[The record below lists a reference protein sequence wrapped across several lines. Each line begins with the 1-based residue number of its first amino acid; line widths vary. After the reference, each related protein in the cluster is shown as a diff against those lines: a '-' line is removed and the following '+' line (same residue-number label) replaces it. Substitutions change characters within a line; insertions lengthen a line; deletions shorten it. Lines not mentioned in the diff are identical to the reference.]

1 MAFDNR
7 RREDPGAKRL
17 TADELRSIRNARN
30 SLGLKIGK
38 YASCAAAVFTGI
50 MAVGS
55 TTPADA
61 VIYGICIALFVA
73 LAGVL
78 HNVQKKRQTKWGKYE
93 ALINWKGNTSLEY
106 ISENTGYPKEKVIK
120 DLQEMIDKKF
130 LIGPTED
137 LGAYIDKTNDLLV
150 MTDFGTGKPLEPL
163 DEAIKRRK
171 TQQKIKS
178 ESDSIRA
185 IRQAVLEIEDE
196 QVRDYLFDI
205 SGSIG
210 KIEKKLKEKPELAK
224 MQIVRK
230 FNETYLPRTLELI
243 EKYRKNDGSPEAMA
257 KIKETLG
264 VCAEAF
270 ENIEES
276 IYERESE
283 DTIADIEVIKAMLA
297 REGFLDSDFDITKPQ
312 QQTAVK
318 K

>member
-17 TADELRSIRNARN
+17 TQDELRSIRNARN
-30 SLGLKIGK
+30 CLGLKFGK
-38 YASCAAAVFTGI
+38 YASCAAAIFTGI
-50 MAVGS
+50 MAMGATS
-55 TTPADA
+55 AMDA
-61 VIYGICIALFVA
+61 VIYGIIVA
-73 LAGVL
+73 LLAALAIVL
-78 HNVQKKRQTKWGKYE
+78 HNVQKNRQTKWGKYE
-93 ALINWKGNTSLEY
+93 ALINWQGNTSLEY
-106 ISENTGYPKEKVIK
+106 ISENTGYPMEKVIR

-130 LIGPTED
+130 LIGPKED
-137 LGAYIDKTNDLLV
+137 LGAYIDKANELLV

-178 ESDSIRA
+178 ESDSIKA
-185 IRQAVLEIEDE
+185 IRKAVMEIEDE
-196 QVRDYLFDI
+196 QVRDYLFEM

-210 KIEKKLKEKPELAK
+210 KIEKKLKEKPELK
-224 MQIVRK
+224 RMEIVRK
-230 FNETYLPRTLELI
+230 FNDTYLPRTLELI
-243 EKYRKNDGSPEAMA
+243 EKYRKNDGSPEAME

-264 VCAEAF
+264 ICAEAF

-283 DTIADIEVIKAMLA
+283 DTIADVEVIKAMLA
-297 REGFLDSDFDITKPQ
+297 REGFLDSDFDISKPQ
-312 QQTAVK
+312 QAAAK

>member
-17 TADELRSIRNARN
+17 TQDELRSIRNARN
-30 SLGLKIGK
+30 CLGLKFGK
-38 YASCAAAVFTGI
+38 YASCAAAIFTGI
-50 MAVGS
+50 MAIGATS
-55 TTPADA
+55 AMDA
-61 VIYGICIALFVA
+61 VIYGIIVA
-73 LAGVL
+73 LRAALAIVL
-78 HNVQKKRQTKWGKYE
+78 HNVQKNRQTKWGKYE
-93 ALINWKGNTSLEY
+93 ALINWQGNTSLEY
-106 ISENTGYPKEKVIK
+106 ISENTGYPMEKVIR

-130 LIGPTED
+130 LIGPKED
-137 LGAYIDKTNDLLV
+137 LGAYIDKVNELLV

-178 ESDSIRA
+178 ESDSIKA
-185 IRQAVLEIEDE
+185 IRKAVLEIEDE
-196 QVRDYLFDI
+196 QVRDYLFEM

-210 KIEKKLKEKPELAK
+210 KIEKKLKEKPELK
-224 MQIVRK
+224 RMEIVRK
-230 FNETYLPRTLELI
+230 FNDTYLPRTLELI
-243 EKYRKNDGSPEAMA
+243 EKYRKNDGSPEAME

-264 VCAEAF
+264 ICAEAF

-283 DTIADIEVIKAMLA
+283 DTIADVEVIKAMLA
-297 REGFLDSDFDITKPQ
+297 REGFLDSDFDISKPQ
-312 QQTAVK
+312 QAAAK

>member
-17 TADELRSIRNARN
+17 TQDELRSIRNARN
-30 SLGLKIGK
+30 CLGLKFGK
-38 YASCAAAVFTGI
+38 YASCAAAIFTGI
-50 MAVGS
+50 MAMGATS
-55 TTPADA
+55 AMDA
-61 VIYGICIALFVA
+61 VIYGIIVA
-73 LAGVL
+73 LLAALAIVL
-78 HNVQKKRQTKWGKYE
+78 HNVQKNRQTKWGKYE
-93 ALINWKGNTSLEY
+93 ALINWQGNTSLEY
-106 ISENTGYPKEKVIK
+106 ISENTGYPMEKVIR

-130 LIGPTED
+130 LIGPKED
-137 LGAYIDKTNDLLV
+137 LGAYIDKANELLV

-178 ESDSIRA
+178 ESDSIKA
-185 IRQAVLEIEDE
+185 IRKAVLEIEDE
-196 QVRDYLFDI
+196 QVRDYLFEM

-210 KIEKKLKEKPELAK
+210 KIEKKLKEKPELKK
-224 MQIVRK
+224 MEIVRK
-230 FNETYLPRTLELI
+230 FNDTYLPRTLELI
-243 EKYRKNDGSPEAMA
+243 EKYRKNDGSPEAME

-264 VCAEAF
+264 ICAEAF

-283 DTIADIEVIKAMLA
+283 DTIADVEVIKAMLA
-297 REGFLDSDFDITKPQ
+297 REGFLDSDFDISKPQ
-312 QQTAVK
+312 QAAAK